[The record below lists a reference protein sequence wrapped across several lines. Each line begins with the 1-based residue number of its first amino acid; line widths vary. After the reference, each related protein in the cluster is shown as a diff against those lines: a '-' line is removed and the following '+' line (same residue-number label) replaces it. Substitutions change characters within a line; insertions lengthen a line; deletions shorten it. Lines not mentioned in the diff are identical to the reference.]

1 MLTAA
6 GGQFGWLAAAPAG
19 GGRGDLLS
27 SAFVAIGVMI
37 LVWFLLR
44 MQWRRQA
51 RGRRDEP
58 AAASAGRPMAS
69 LEHMEALA
77 ATGRR
82 PDRAEEA
89 AGAELVQLARR
100 VLAQIEARSAQLEA
114 LIDDADA
121 RIEEL
126 RRLQASG
133 QSIGETGGGE
143 RNGRRPPH
151 PPHPPRPPRPPL
163 DAHNSHSPDG
173 DEADG
178 APEDPVMRGVYE
190 LADRGLAP
198 VEIARELDQ
207 HLGAVELILAL
218 RPK

>member
-19 GGRGDLLS
+19 GGEGNLLS

-51 RGRRDEP
+51 RDRRDEP

-82 PDRAEEA
+82 PNRAEEA

-114 LIDDADA
+114 LIEDADA

-151 PPHPPRPPRPPL
+151 PPRPPS
-163 DAHNSHSPDG
+163 DAHSSHGPDG
-173 DEADG
+173 DAADR
-178 APEDPVMRGVYE
+178 APDDPVMRGVYE